1 MNSNKDRN
9 SANLEFPLLEA
20 LSEEHAPEA
29 SHPDWSRLMRALP
42 YTSELHAPPP
52 ELKQKVLAA
61 VRDAEAGA
69 QAATVQL
76 WKNWSAPQVE
86 GDLII
91 QRKQEG
97 QWEETGVTGVE
108 VKRLFVDQN
117 RNYVTMLVRMRPGS
131 SYPGHRHGGFE
142 ECYVLQGDLSVG
154 DTVLRAGDYQRAAGG
169 SIHGEQSTR
178 NGCVLFI
185 VSSQQDELLV

>member
-1 MNSNKDRN
+1 MNSNNAQNFAK
-9 SANLEFPLLEA
+9 LEFPLLEA
-20 LSEEHAPEA
+20 LTEEHAPEA
-29 SHPDWSRLMRALP
+29 SLTDWPRMLRALP
-42 YTSELHAPPP
+42 YTSEVQAPPP

-61 VRDAEAGA
+61 VRDLETGA
-69 QAATVQL
+69 AAPVQL
-76 WKNWSAPQVE
+76 WKNWSAPQTE

-108 VKRLFVDQN
+108 VKRLFVDQS
-117 RNYVTMLVRMRPGS
+117 RNYVTMLVRMHPGS

-169 SIHGEQSTR
+169 SIHGEQSTQ

-185 VSSQQDELLV
+185 VSSQYDELLA